1 MADRNPLITADDL
14 ATRRDDPGL
23 RIADTRWY
31 LGERTRGRREFV
43 ASHIPGAVYVDLEQH
58 LSASLGPGR
67 HPLPDRETFAVTLG
81 ALGIGD
87 EHEVVAYDDRGG
99 AIAARMWWML
109 RDLGHRR
116 VRVLDGGLPAW
127 IAAGH
132 PTTSEPYL
140 PPAATTTIRPSSTR
154 TIDRDSLAAR
164 LGEVTLL
171 DAREGERYRGEA
183 EPVDPIAGHIPTAR
197 SAPLEENLDA
207 DERFLSPAVLADRYL
222 ALGAADGEVVAYCGS
237 GVTACHD
244 ILAMHLAGLPEP
256 ALYPGSWSDWC
267 VSGLPI
273 ATGPDPG
280 MA

>member
-154 TIDRDSLAAR
+154 R
-164 LGEVTLL
+164 
-171 DAREGERYRGEA
+171 
-183 EPVDPIAGHIPTAR
+183 
-197 SAPLEENLDA
+197 N
-207 DERFLSPAVLADRYL
+207 
-222 ALGAADGEVVAYCGS
+222 
-237 GVTACHD
+237 
-244 ILAMHLAGLPEP
+244 
-256 ALYPGSWSDWC
+256 
-267 VSGLPI
+267 
-273 ATGPDPG
+273 G
-280 MA
+280 MAVRGSTLRRANRWTSRRARHTRPCSERVSPNLQQRMTR